1 MEGIV
6 GRDQNATLLRNFR
19 KRRADFRIQSLE
31 FCPVCI
37 QICANLL
44 LVRGNLLNQRLGR
57 LIASLL
63 VELYIEPKVR
73 IRSICRKPHAAV
85 RRQNIILRKRCRDR
99 MAVDRLQE
107 FRHMSLK
114 VETVIEHQLRILKL
128 LPVLRLCLI
137 AVRILARR
145 YDQRNISIIARKLF
159 RHILQEGRR
168 NRHLEFP
175 ALRRLT
181 LLPASAKC
189 QQREKRNAELPQL
202 SLNHLYTVHNS
213 FLRPVID

>member
-1 MEGIV
+1 
-6 GRDQNATLLRNFR
+6 
-19 KRRADFRIQSLE
+19 
-31 FCPVCI
+31 
-37 QICANLL
+37 
-44 LVRGNLLNQRLGR
+44 
-57 LIASLL
+57 
-63 VELYIEPKVR
+63 
-73 IRSICRKPHAAV
+73 
-85 RRQNIILRKRCRDR
+85 

-137 AVRILARR
+137 AVRIFSRR
-145 YDQRNISIIARKLF
+145 YDQRNIGIIARKLF

-175 ALRRLT
+175 ALRLALRRLP

-213 FLRPVID
+213 FLRSVID